1 MPISIALNHADVKH
15 IGRPQ
20 RELAGSKSLGSMLPT
35 ILTTGVITLVICAVM
50 RLVWVG
56 FSNDF
61 FAAWMEAWL
70 TTWPIAFPVAYM
82 SKPLINRLTHILA
95 TPVTP
100 VMPAAGSVGLSVA
113 RIEEASTRA
122 SEKNQLHVQRRTYPQ
137 SYY

>member
-1 MPISIALNHADVKH
+1 MPISIALNHADVKY

-82 SKPLINRLTHILA
+82 SKPLINRLTNILA
-95 TPVTP
+95 MPVTP
-100 VMPAAGSVGLSVA
+100 LMPAVGSAGLSIA

-122 SEKNQLHVQRRTYPQ
+122 SEKNQLRVQYRTYPQ
-137 SYY
+137 TYY